1 MKGRKEKGQDPE
13 QMLLSVSTAASFQT
27 METSFSDD
35 SNTFDRFRE
44 IQLTKQY
51 EFSSAG
57 ANYALF
63 TLFYSVLS
71 SNNGFNA
78 IQNMYIIQTN
88 LSALMCFVL
97 DKLCNISLRRS
108 HVTQP

>member
-1 MKGRKEKGQDPE
+1 
-13 QMLLSVSTAASFQT
+13 MLLSVSTAASFQT

-35 SNTFDRFRE
+35 SNTFNRFRE

-71 SNNGFNA
+71 SNIAFYA
-78 IQNMYIIQTN
+78 IQNMYKIQTK
-88 LSALMCFVL
+88 FVSL
-97 DKLCNISLRRS
+97 DVFCS
-108 HVTQP
+108 